1 MLEKAH
7 KYGVL
12 VGKPV
17 GRRPPGKT
25 WHRCRDNIKMDHKEI
40 QCEYVEYTHV
50 ASDKD
55 KMVGFCDRCGSI
67 KCEGVLQSRK
77 FYVSLDR
84 V

>member
-1 MLEKAH
+1 
-7 KYGVL
+7 
-12 VGKPV
+12 
-17 GRRPPGKT
+17 
-25 WHRCRDNIKMDHKEI
+25 MDHKEI